1 MSKNKHPIALP
12 ICFMTEFWER
22 YGFYISQGLL
32 TLILIKVIGLTEKQ
46 SFSVTGTYV
55 GLVYT
60 TSIIGGLIAD
70 KFLGHFRSTIL
81 GEVALVSGFAIL
93 GYGISAESFHMM
105 ATALAFISVGTG
117 LVKSNVS
124 SFLGNFYD
132 SHDPRRD
139 LGFSIFYVGINL
151 GSLIG
156 GILAGYLSSYL
167 GWSIPFYTAAIGA
180 FVGLLTIY
188 FGVKAASID
197 YEKKEDNIAFGNYLW
212 GVGITV
218 LSIIFCVYVI
228 LSPSISDLVFI
239 IISVLSVFLLF
250 FTAYKHPS
258 YLKNCLAY
266 LVLLIISVVFWAI
279 FFQMFSS
286 MVIFIEKMVNHNI
299 FGFTLPTAS
308 FFTLESVGVIL
319 LGSLVGKMWVVLAEK
334 GMPIHDSTK
343 FAIGMVIMTFAFCF
357 FAFIVTIHNPAA
369 LISGYV
375 IVVSYFLIS
384 IGELALSPI
393 GLSVANKLAPTDSRG
408 LFMGI
413 WMISLGIGGKLS
425 GVLAGLTAIPKGDT
439 NQSELFHIYSHA
451 LWEFAGI
458 SAAAL
463 LLALI
468 SIPFLKKL
476 VK

>member
-1 MSKNKHPIALP
+1 MNKTKHPIALP

-32 TLILIKVIGLTEKQ
+32 TLILIKVIGLTEEQ

-70 KFLGHFRSTIL
+70 KYLGHYRSTLIGEIALIL
-81 GEVALVSGFAIL
+81 GFAIL
-93 GYGISAESFHMM
+93 GYGITAESFHFM

-124 SFLGNFYD
+124 SFLGNFYEA
-132 SHDPRRD
+132 HDPRRD

-156 GILAGYLSSYL
+156 GILAGYLSAYL

-180 FVGLLTIY
+180 LIGLLTIY
-188 FGVKAASID
+188 FGVKVTSID
-197 YEKKEDNIAFGNYLW
+197 YEKKENDIVFTDYVW
-212 GVGITV
+212 GVGITI
-218 LSIIFCVYVI
+218 LSIIFCIYVV
-228 LSPSISDLVFI
+228 LSPSISNLVFI

-250 FTAYKHPS
+250 YTAYKHPS
-258 YLKNCLAY
+258 YLKNCMAY

-286 MVIFIEKMVNHNI
+286 MVIFIEKMVDHNI

-308 FFTLESVGVIL
+308 FFTLESIGVII
-319 LGSLVGKMWVVLAEK
+319 LGGVIGKMWVVLANK
-334 GMPIHDSTK
+334 GLPIHDSTK
-343 FAIGMVIMTFAFCF
+343 FAIGMLIITLAFCF
-357 FAFIVTIHNPAA
+357 FAIIVSMHSPMV
-369 LISGYV
+369 LVSGYV
-375 IVVSYFLIS
+375 VVVAYFIIS

-393 GLSVANKLAPTDSRG
+393 GLSVANKLAPVSSRG

-425 GVLAGLTAIPKGDT
+425 GILAGLTAIPAGDIS
-439 NQSELFHIYSHA
+439 QKDLFHIYSHA
-451 LWEFAGI
+451 LWEFTGI
-458 SAAAL
+458 SSAAL
-463 LLALI
+463 LLAVI